1 MKDGR
6 LEAKPETEARCRHGE
21 DHRSDGHEPESR
33 ELEWQ
38 ELEAGELESQELE
51 SRELESRSCPVPV
64 RARLGGG
71 SRLTGCSVSATGR
84 ALHTDV
90 ISLVA

>member
-21 DHRSDGHEPESR
+21 DHRGDGHEPESR
-33 ELEWQ
+33 ELE
-38 ELEAGELESQELE
+38 ARELE
-51 SRELESRSCPVPV
+51 SRELESRSCPVPA
-64 RARLGGG
+64 RARLGAG
-71 SRLTGCSVSATGR
+71 SRLTGCSVPATGQ

>member
-21 DHRSDGHEPESR
+21 DHRGDGHEPESR
-33 ELEWQ
+33 ELE
-38 ELEAGELESQELE
+38 ARELESRELE
-51 SRELESRSCPVPV
+51 SRELESRSCPVPA
-64 RARLGGG
+64 RARLGAG
-71 SRLTGCSVSATGR
+71 SRLTGCSVPATGQ